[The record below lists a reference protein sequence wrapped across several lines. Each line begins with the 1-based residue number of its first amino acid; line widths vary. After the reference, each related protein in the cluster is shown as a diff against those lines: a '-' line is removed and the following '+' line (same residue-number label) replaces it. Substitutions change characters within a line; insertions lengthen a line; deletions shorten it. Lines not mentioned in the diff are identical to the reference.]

1 MGTSS
6 SSHEGSGER
15 AGKPTGN
22 GENGAAGGRGKFARD
37 GEEGARGEGSRREG
51 GTEAASTRGWG
62 GFQGDER
69 DDDSQVGESE
79 EREKSLRL
87 EKAWEEED
95 KEWDEREKRAARL
108 PSTDRKAKEK
118 LEKKLAQAAQ
128 LRDDAEY
135 SKSEFKSLQVRSGV
149 NSVCEH
155 REKASEL

>member
-6 SSHEGSGER
+6 SSQEGSGER
-15 AGKPTGN
+15 AGKPTGY
-22 GENGAAGGRGKFARD
+22 GDGGAAGWRGKF
-37 GEEGARGEGSRREG
+37 EEGARGEGSRREG
-51 GTEAASTRGWG
+51 GTGAAATRGWG

-69 DDDSQVGESE
+69 DDDSELGESE
-79 EREKSLRL
+79 EQEKSLRR
-87 EKAWEEED
+87 EKVWEEED

-108 PSTDRKAKEK
+108 PSKDRKVKEK

-135 SKSEFKSLQVRSGV
+135 SKSEFKSLEVRSRV
-149 NSVCEH
+149 NSVWEH